1 MNAILTFTSNGDLI
15 LRYANGTL
23 AWSTNTSGKSVVG
36 MKISSAFIEANPPR
50 VYMKLFHEDY
60 LFYPLKIGS
69 LDYFENEY
77 NDPYAVAYE
86 SETKLFQY
94 MRLEWDGHMRIYEW
108 VEGIEAIV
116 DDVPASRLRTVLIP

>member
-1 MNAILTFTSNGDLI
+1 MRESTKEKRNIEMEKKYAAVYLLSLKLI
-15 LRYANGTL
+15 LH
-23 AWSTNTSGKSVVG
+23 
-36 MKISSAFIEANPPR
+36 R
-50 VYMKLFHEDY
+50 VYMKLFHEDD

-77 NDPYAVAYE
+77 NDLYAVAYE

-94 MRLEWDGHMRIYEW
+94 MRLEWDGHMRIYER